1 MSVDNVD
8 NIFADPIANL
18 KLILRAILYFQIM
31 MEVLK
36 IRFLKV

>member
-18 KLILRAILYFQIM
+18 ELILRAILYFQIINKPIIF
-31 MEVLK
+31 VS
-36 IRFLKV
+36 R

>member
-18 KLILRAILYFQIM
+18 KRILRAILYFQIINKPIIF
-31 MEVLK
+31 VSS
-36 IRFLKV
+36 

>member
-18 KLILRAILYFQIM
+18 KLILRANLYIQIINKPIIF
-31 MEVLK
+31 VS
-36 IRFLKV
+36 R